1 MGDISEDASVGIQ
14 TGLERIQGAKVM
26 DYSWASGAF
35 GSSEPANDKSMQMNP
50 QDCAAARDLDA
61 EFDKL
66 KASMD
71 ASSDKRAETPKRRED
86 SEGVKRAIMN
96 YSEHH
101 NKRDVEASEVDQSP
115 EGMAYWSTKAIP
127 IAAPSAMHQQF
138 MRALRWDD
146 HARAIYEGL
155 PDSDKMAYKREWC
168 VDKDFQF
175 TTVKKIYR
183 NSYKTTTGKRGRM
196 LSIYSMANEL
206 GGWTIPECRNGAL
219 RYAKMCDDIDPVNMT
234 SNSSW
239 TGLKMFLF
247 VEHLVSTQSVQE
259 WEKTVENLTTEPN
272 TVWLDKS
279 ELNKAKISYA
289 AFSGKKVV
297 SSILN

>member
-1 MGDISEDASVGIQ
+1 MGDIAEDASVGIQ
-14 TGLERIQGAKVM
+14 AGLESIKGEAIT
-26 DYSWASGAF
+26 ASGAS
-35 GSSEPANDKSMQMNP
+35 GSSGPIPWEPAISQSMGMNP
-50 QDCAAARDLDA
+50 QDAAAARDLDA

-66 KASMD
+66 QKSHD
-71 ASSDKRAETPKRRED
+71 SSDERPKTPKRRED
-86 SEGVKRAIMN
+86 TPGIKRAIAN
-96 YSEHH
+96 YSEHYKK
-101 NKRDVEASEVDQSP
+101 NDVDAAEVDQSP
-115 EGMAYWSTKAIP
+115 EGMAYWSTKGIP
-127 IAAPSAMHQQF
+127 IAAPAAMHQQF

-146 HARAIYEGL
+146 RARAIFDDL
-155 PDSDKMAYKREWC
+155 PDADKMAYKREWC

-175 TTVKKIYR
+175 TTVKKIYK

-196 LSIYSMANEL
+196 MSIYSIANEL

-219 RYAKMCDDIDPVNMT
+219 RYAKMCDDIDPVSMT
-234 SNSSW
+234 STTSW

-279 ELNKAKISYA
+279 DLNKAKISYA
-289 AFSGKKVV
+289 AFSGQKVV
-297 SSILN
+297 NSILN